1 MKKILAIL
9 FVAIFAFASVALAE
23 DPFCGRNHQWTGK
36 QTFQKD
42 VMLNGDITISD
53 STSKAHGANLPV
65 IIYQGS
71 TQTSATNATETVTGS
86 SLTFAN
92 GWLSAGKTIKWTL
105 WGTCSGGNAVKN
117 VILYIDD
124 AAIVTLATANAA
136 DTGDW
141 KAEFVMHE
149 YTDFAHQDAM
159 GILLMN
165 GKSIVADYATDTTD
179 FEDGNTTTVKCQI
192 QSQDASDTIT
202 VEHVLIEYWE
212 K

>member
-1 MKKILAIL
+1 MKKVLAIL
-9 FVAIFAFASVALAE
+9 FVAVFVMASVALAE
-23 DPFCGRNHQWTGK
+23 DPFCSRNHEWRGK
-36 QTFQKD
+36 QTFQKE
-42 VMLNGDITISD
+42 VVLNGDISIST

-65 IIYQGS
+65 ILYQGS
-71 TQTSATNATETVTGS
+71 TQTSAANTTKDVTGS

-92 GWLSAGKTIKWTL
+92 GWFSAGKTIKWTL

-124 AAIVTLATANAA
+124 GAIVTLATANAA

-141 KAEFVMHE
+141 KAEFIMSE
-149 YTDFAHQDAM
+149 NTDFAHQDAM

-165 GKSIVADYATDTTD
+165 GKSVVADVATDTTD
-179 FEDGNTTTVKCQI
+179 FNDGNTTTVKCRI
-192 QSQDASDTIT
+192 QSQNAGDTIT